1 MWALRQITVC
11 SVGSGTLGDKGTQ
24 IARQRQAGGAQGVMF
39 PSNRSINFLLGDSF
53 KEIE

>member
-1 MWALRQITVC
+1 MC
-11 SVGSGTLGDKGTQ
+11 SAGPDTLDDRRTQ

-39 PSNRSINFLLGDSF
+39 PSHRSINFLLGDSF